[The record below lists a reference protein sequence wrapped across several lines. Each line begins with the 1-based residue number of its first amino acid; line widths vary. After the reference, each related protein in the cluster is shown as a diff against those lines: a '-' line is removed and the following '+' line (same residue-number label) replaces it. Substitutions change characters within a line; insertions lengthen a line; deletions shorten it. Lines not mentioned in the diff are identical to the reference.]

1 MGIQNWQQKT
11 IFYQKIFQ
19 TIKEFTFQYLQFH
32 LPKLR
37 EEIEGGAGQLHLTKG
52 KIESILIPDMN
63 MLEKKNIVQIFVAQ
77 DKKIETE
84 EINLS
89 KFKELKK
96 GLMNDLLS
104 GKVRVKV

>member
-1 MGIQNWQQKT
+1 M
-11 IFYQKIFQ
+11 
-19 TIKEFTFQYLQFH
+19 QFH

-52 KIESILIPDMN
+52 KIESILFPEMN
-63 MLEKKNIVQIFVAQ
+63 ITEKEQIVQLFVAQ

-84 EINLS
+84 ATNLA
-89 KFKELKK
+89 KLKELKK

-104 GKVRVKV
+104 GKVRIK